1 MATEARQWRF
11 YSGPAGSESSLI
23 GVMKRIGFEMR
34 IQLERNT
41 RTLFVEELEKDGET
55 LGTSP

>member
-1 MATEARQWRF
+1 
-11 YSGPAGSESSLI
+11 
-23 GVMKRIGFEMR
+23 MKRIGFEMR